1 MLELPHDAKKAMTRR
16 KQSISE
22 KNGATPGIADD
33 AQAGLSDK
41 AVADYL
47 LDHPDFLINHGELLR
62 VLTPP
67 SKVSGE
73 NVVDMQTFMIDR
85 LRADN
90 GRLISTTRGNLSG
103 QARIHDA
110 VLAMLGATSFEEL
123 VHIASTDLA
132 ILLDLDAVVLGVES
146 ADEDAAGKH
155 PGGVCVLAP
164 GAVERL
170 VGKGRDVR
178 LKISDEG
185 EESVFGAATGLVRS
199 QAMIRLN
206 FSDNTPPGL
215 LALGSRDC
223 DKFQNGQGTEL
234 LLFLARVLEH
244 CVRAWLYLTD

>member
-1 MLELPHDAKKAMTRR
+1 MTRR

-22 KNGATPGIADD
+22 KNAAAAPGGVDD
-33 AQAGLSDK
+33 TQAGLSDK

-47 LDHPDFLINHGELLR
+47 LDHPDFLVNHGELLR

-73 NVVDMQTFMIDR
+73 NVVDMQSFMIDR

-132 ILLDLDAVVLGVES
+132 VLLDLDAVVLGVES
-146 ADEDAAGKH
+146 AAVDAAGKH

-170 VGKGRDVR
+170 IGEGRDVR
-178 LKISDEG
+178 LNSSDEG
-185 EESVFGAATGLVRS
+185 GEAVFGAATGLVCS

-234 LLFLARVLEH
+234 LVFLARVLEH
-244 CVRAWLYLTD
+244 CVRAWLDLTD